1 MQKIKEIKQ
10 NEKIKQFILDNLSE
24 KKMEL
29 SQNFL
34 EIITKMVIWD
44 EKIRPDFINLNELIN
59 EKNYNL

>member
-34 EIITKMVIWD
+34 DLITKMVIWD
-44 EKIRPDFINLNELIN
+44 EKIRPDFIKLNDLIN
-59 EKNYNL
+59 EKNYKL